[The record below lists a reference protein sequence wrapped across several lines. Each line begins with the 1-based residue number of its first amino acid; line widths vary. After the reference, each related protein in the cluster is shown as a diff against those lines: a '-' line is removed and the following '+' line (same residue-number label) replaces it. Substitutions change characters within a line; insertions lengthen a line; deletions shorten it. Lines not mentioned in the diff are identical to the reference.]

1 MTSQVSPSPSDGR
14 AAYAGKE
21 LWLLRAGSRPGLD
34 ACLRAFAGTALDV
47 VLAPPG
53 AEEQSWAAALA
64 RASGDARLELDAA
77 LASDPV
83 ASDGDDRH
91 ARAWSVLVAA
101 LAAHAR
107 CLAVLGHEQLL
118 AAVGR
123 ALDLD
128 ALDPRRMRVDP
139 GRAVLLRGGA
149 HGLELRRAN
158 VLGPETDPGMALP
171 GAGAGAR

>member
-1 MTSQVSPSPSDGR
+1 MASQVSPSPSDGR

-21 LWLLRAGSRPGLD
+21 LWLVRAGSRPDLD
-34 ACLRAFAGTALDV
+34 ACLRAFAGTTLDV

-77 LASDPV
+77 LGADPV
-83 ASDGDDRH
+83 APDGDDRH
-91 ARAWSVLVAA
+91 ARAWSVLLAA
-101 LAAHAR
+101 LAGHAR
-107 CLAVLGHEQLL
+107 CLAVLGHRQLL
-118 AAVGR
+118 AAVGH

-139 GRAVLLRGGA
+139 GHAVLLRGGTR
-149 HGLELRRAN
+149 GLELRRAN
-158 VLGPETDPGMALP
+158 VPGPETDPGMSLP
-171 GAGAGAR
+171 GAEASAR